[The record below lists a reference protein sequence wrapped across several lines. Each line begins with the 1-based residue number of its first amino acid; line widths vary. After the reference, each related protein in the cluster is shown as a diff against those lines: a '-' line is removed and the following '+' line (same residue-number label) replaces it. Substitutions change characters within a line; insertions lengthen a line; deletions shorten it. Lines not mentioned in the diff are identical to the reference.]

1 MWLAAIVCVNVAA
14 AEVVGSAIAHPVQV
28 DSCQI
33 RKQHKS
39 NEETVLGD
47 ACMILVLV
55 GATCSFFGCL
65 DCAVQPMFPQ

>member
-1 MWLAAIVCVNVAA
+1 MQIRGLQESMAGGAQA
-14 AEVVGSAIAHPVQV
+14 

-33 RKQHKS
+33 RKQHKP

-55 GATCSFFGCL
+55 GATRSFFGCL
-65 DCAVQPMFPQ
+65 DCAVQPMFTQ